1 MAAKRFS
8 RWLKGWIVGFIVGW
22 LGLADGAIANPTPPK
37 LPSPWLVQSN
47 SNDPANRQPNSQQTD
62 SNRRLAVTLV
72 QQGIEQARQENYSQA
87 VAKLRSATEAI
98 PDWAGAHYNLG
109 VALGLS
115 GDLQAAIDS
124 YTRAIELND
133 KLVEA
138 YVNRGLAK
146 ARQGNLSAAIDDYD
160 RAIELDSDRV
170 LAYYN
175 RGVAKASLAERR
187 SQNAEQLWQ
196 KAIDDYSEAIQRDT
210 TLVDAYMNRGFAYF
224 QQQEYVDAVA
234 DYSSVIFRNPKSI
247 DAYYNRGLT
256 YLELGW
262 RQEAIAD
269 FRKASQ
275 LALDADQLSRYRKF
289 IQLLQSLANP
299 PQS

>member
-1 MAAKRFS
+1 M
-8 RWLKGWIVGFIVGW
+8 VGSIVGW
-22 LGLADGAIANPTPPK
+22 LGLAGGAFANPTPPK
-37 LPSPWLVQSN
+37 LPSTWLAQSQASEAAN
-47 SNDPANRQPNSQQTD
+47 SQETSQQTD
-62 SNRRLAVTLV
+62 STRRLAVNLV
-72 QQGIEQARQENYSQA
+72 QKGIEQARQENYSQA
-87 VAKLRSATEAI
+87 IATLRSATEAI

-115 GDLQAAIDS
+115 GELQAAIDS

-146 ARQGNLSAAIDDYD
+146 ARQGNLSAAIDNYD

-175 RGVAKASLAERR
+175 RGVAKAGLADRN
-187 SQNAEQLWQ
+187 SQNVEQLWQ
-196 KAIDDYSEAIQRDT
+196 EAIDDYSEAIQRDT
-210 TLVDAYMNRGFAYF
+210 TLVDAYLNRGFAYF
-224 QQQEYVDAVA
+224 QQQEYVDAIA
-234 DYSSVIFRNPKSI
+234 DYTSVIFRNPKSI

-256 YLELGW
+256 YLEMGW

-275 LALDADQLSRYRKF
+275 LALDANQRSRYRKF
-289 IQLLQSLANP
+289 IQLLQSLAIP
-299 PQS
+299 SRS